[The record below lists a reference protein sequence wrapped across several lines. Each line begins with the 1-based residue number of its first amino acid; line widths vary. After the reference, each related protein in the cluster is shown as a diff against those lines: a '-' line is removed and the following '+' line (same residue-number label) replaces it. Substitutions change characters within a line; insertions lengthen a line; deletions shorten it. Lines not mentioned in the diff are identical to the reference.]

1 MHCPEAALPVITVL
15 ATVLARGGQL
25 NTGATLLHYRLQSTV
40 YNSST
45 RSYNTFPL
53 TAYFKNG
60 QRWVNF
66 PPLGI
71 NTNIFL
77 TGRIFGVT
85 KNNRQLAVITDDIH
99 FLPTHPQS
107 FPSTP
112 SPTASQRKRQDS
124 WSQRA
129 KIGSPPKPAAVL
141 EDDSI
146 PTLQESYSPTGTM
159 SQNNNDE
166 ETLIT
171 WPDTTD
177 EGQTLP

>member
-112 SPTASQRKRQDS
+112 SPTASQRKRQDR
-124 WSQRA
+124 WSQGLRL
-129 KIGSPPKPAAVL
+129 VL
-141 EDDSI
+141 HLSQRPCWRMI
-146 PTLQESYSPTGTM
+146 RSQPSKSHIAPQGPCPRITM
-159 SQNNNDE
+159 
-166 ETLIT
+166 TRRR
-171 WPDTTD
+171 
-177 EGQTLP
+177 